1 MVGDL
6 VGGRGSGRGRCRFG
20 SSGDVSWLV
29 LRLACGACGGILTRP
44 CLAVLSVNTTCYECP
59 KLVGCRNSNAQP
71 ATPARTGAG
80 MVVVVVVYMHQIKFN
95 YLLSSQPLLHLTIEF
110 ELVQMVDDGR
120 FEIYPTKLV
129 WNQLIAEDLKSFL
142 FD

>member
-1 MVGDL
+1 VVGDL
-6 VGGRGSGRGRCRFG
+6 VGGRGSGRGRG

-29 LRLACGACGGILTRP
+29 LKLGACGGILTRP

-80 MVVVVVVYMHQIKFN
+80 MVVVVVVVVVLNH
-95 YLLSSQPLLHLTIEF
+95 
-110 ELVQMVDDGR
+110 
-120 FEIYPTKLV
+120 
-129 WNQLIAEDLKSFL
+129 
-142 FD
+142 

>member
-6 VGGRGSGRGRCRFG
+6 VGGRGSGCGRCWFG
-20 SSGDVSWLV
+20 SSGDVPWLV

-80 MVVVVVVYMHQIKFN
+80 MVVVVVVIGRLILPVELTSTCYMHC
-95 YLLSSQPLLHLTIEF
+95 LAL
-110 ELVQMVDDGR
+110 G
-120 FEIYPTKLV
+120 
-129 WNQLIAEDLKSFL
+129 
-142 FD
+142 

>member
-1 MVGDL
+1 VVGDL
-6 VGGRGSGRGRCRFG
+6 VGGRGNGRGRCWFG

-29 LRLACGACGGILTRP
+29 LKLGACGGILTRP

-80 MVVVVVVYMHQIKFN
+80 MVVVVVVVV
-95 YLLSSQPLLHLTIEF
+95 LSNAKASH
-110 ELVQMVDDGR
+110 
-120 FEIYPTKLV
+120 
-129 WNQLIAEDLKSFL
+129 
-142 FD
+142 